1 MMRMSR
7 RYLKPAF
14 VLVIIAAW
22 LFFLRWPHFD
32 RPAWN
37 LDEGIHATI
46 ARTILD
52 GGVMYRDAIDQRTP
66 LSYYLVALSFAAI
79 GENNMWRLHA
89 LLTAMIAATAFGLFW
104 PDGFSRNASCDGLKV
119 DLGLRKYW
127 PDWPL
132 PVERGR

>member
-1 MMRMSR
+1 M
-7 RYLKPAF
+7 
-14 VLVIIAAW
+14 
-22 LFFLRWPHFD
+22 
-32 RPAWN
+32 
-37 LDEGIHATI
+37 DEGIHATV

-66 LSYYLVALSFAAI
+66 LSYYLVAFAFAAI
-79 GENNMWRLHA
+79 GENNMWGLHA